1 MSSIENGKG
10 GGNVYAE
17 KGGLENLAHYL
28 LETYFDSSDTDEEG
42 KRKDREKYRR
52 VKRGIWLLY
61 NSSVEE
67 IKGASKKDQEI
78 MQEAKSC
85 CPMNWES
92 KDFKKLFKAL
102 DIEDGHF
109 DYRQEEVE
117 SETDE
122 GVTDLGEFR
131 RRQRVSGRS

>member
-1 MSSIENGKG
+1 MSSIENGG
-10 GGNVYAE
+10 GVGNVYTE

-61 NSSVEE
+61 NSPVEE
-67 IKGASKKDQEI
+67 RRGASKKDQEVI
-78 MQEAKSC
+78 QEAKSC
-85 CPMNWES
+85 CPMNWKP
-92 KDFKKLFKAL
+92 KDFEKLFKIL
-102 DIEDGHF
+102 DNKDSHL
-109 DYRQEEVE
+109 DCQQEEVE
-117 SETDE
+117 SEADE

-131 RRQRVSGRS
+131 RRQRARGRS